1 MANKRGPDMMTGAS
15 ASSSVSQAQAIPQPP
30 RKRFAGYR
38 DTLKFSAKSEVYFN
52 FFLKNN
58 FLFVK
63 IF

>member
-15 ASSSVSQAQAIPQPP
+15 SSSSVSQAQAIPQPP

-52 FFLKNN
+52 YFL
-58 FLFVK
+58 
-63 IF
+63 